1 MQWSSIDMS
10 LKSNQMLLSPKE
22 RRWLPWFGNAGR
34 LSLFWSCYLN
44 KDTYP
49 NIEKT
54 FENIASTRVKLLNTW
69 VNTQWSQLD
78 VLLEIVSTTFPLI
91 EQETLEERLNIVPDV
106 SEYFVIDAQ
115 GQVLK
120 STTQSRINKTD
131 LPEKAVSSGLCAP
144 FIHGPYVDQN
154 TLTIGAS
161 SSKFHD
167 AVTLMF
173 YLPIKQNGVSV
184 GAICARVPNDVI
196 GDLIQREA
204 GHIYKE
210 SGDNYLFM
218 VKSEFDHS
226 ILPGTAL
233 SRSRFEDNTFSHGE
247 NLKSGINTQFG
258 TVKVQKHTE
267 FEIRFTDPAT
277 KELHP
282 GVRETIKK
290 GQNLFVTY
298 PGYSDYRHIP
308 VIGKGVTF
316 QLKGSPDTW
325 GMMCEGDLEEVYR
338 RRSINLKLMRSY
350 LLASSVPLVI
360 SSLLQVY
367 TDLSILPTSLI
378 AFASLGI
385 AGILFHRF
393 STKKISRSMSQM
405 TEVIQTIA
413 EGEGNLKQRL
423 DDDLANDETGD
434 MGRWMNSFIDNL
446 DNTMGQVISAST
458 NVKKSNEFMIRT
470 NEEASQASHYL
481 ESTVENMLNV
491 FQQQINEVQSAS
503 QTADD
508 LKQAMDKVA
517 AETQSRLKDAKAGT
531 QEIRDV
537 VRATAESVK
546 SLDQKTNEVA
556 GIITTISDITNQTNL
571 LALNAA
577 IEAARAGEHGRGFSV
592 VADEVR
598 SLASKTAAAAEEIQT
613 MLEGIQEE
621 TRSAVNFMEKGAENV
636 DKNLIANEQS
646 NTGDSALY
654 GLVDTMF
661 EAISLLNESNK
672 ENAKTAHEMGAAT
685 EQMRRSIAA
694 LQRRSSRVGLSA
706 LKLNS
711 LVGQF
716 QVTAKQ

>member
-1 MQWSSIDMS
+1 MS
-10 LKSNQMLLSPKE
+10 LKSNQMLLSAKE
-22 RRWLPWFGNAGR
+22 RRWLPWFGNTGR
-34 LSLFWSCYLN
+34 FSLFWSCYLN

-78 VLLEIVSTTFPLI
+78 VLLEIVSTSFPHI
-91 EQETLEERLNIVPDV
+91 DQEALDERLNIVADV

-120 STTQSRINKTD
+120 STAQSRIHKTD
-131 LPEKAVSSGLCAP
+131 LSPKAVAAGLLAP
-144 FIHGPYVDQN
+144 FIHGPYIDQN

-184 GAICARVPNDVI
+184 GAVCARIPNDVL
-196 GDLIQREA
+196 GDIIQREA

-218 VKSEFDHS
+218 VKPEFDKS

-233 SRSRFEDNTFSHGE
+233 SRSRFEDNAFSHGE
-247 NLKSGINTQFG
+247 NLKGGINTKFG
-258 TVKVQKHTE
+258 VVKVQKHTE

-282 GVRETIKK
+282 GVRETIKN
-290 GQNLFVTY
+290 GQNIFVTY

-360 SSLLQVY
+360 SSSLQAY
-367 TDLSILPTSLI
+367 TNLSVILTSLI
-378 AFASLGI
+378 AFASLGV
-385 AGILFHRF
+385 AGLLFNRF
-393 STKKISRSMSQM
+393 STKRISRSMSQM

-423 DDDLANDETGD
+423 DDDLNNDETGD

-446 DNTMGQVISAST
+446 DNTMRQVISASS

-470 NEEASQASHYL
+470 NEEASQASRYL
-481 ESTVENMLNV
+481 ESTVENMLSV
-491 FQQQINEVQSAS
+491 FQQQIDEVQSAS
-503 QTADD
+503 QTAND
-508 LKQAMDKVA
+508 LKQAMDQVA
-517 AETQSRLKDAKAGT
+517 AETQSRLKAAKAGT

-537 VRATAESVK
+537 VRTTAESVK

-598 SLASKTAAAAEEIQT
+598 SLASKTASAAEEIQT
-613 MLEGIQEE
+613 MLEGIQEQ
-621 TRSAVNFMEKGAENV
+621 TRNAVSFMEKGAENV
-636 DKNLIANEQS
+636 DKNLMANEQS
-646 NTGDSALY
+646 NIGDSALY
-654 GLVDTMF
+654 DLVDTMF
-661 EAISLLNESNK
+661 EAILLLNESNK
-672 ENAKTAHEMGAAT
+672 TNAKTVHEMGAAT

-706 LKLNS
+706 LKLDS

-716 QVTAKQ
+716 QVTAK

>member
-1 MQWSSIDMS
+1 MT
-10 LKSNQMLLSPKE
+10 LKSKNMALSPKE
-22 RRWLPWFGNAGR
+22 LSWLPWFGANGR
-34 LSLFWSCYLN
+34 LSLFRSCYLN
-44 KDTYP
+44 KDTYQ
-49 NIEKT
+49 NVEQT
-54 FENIASTRVKLLNTW
+54 FEGIANTRVKLLDNW
-69 VNTQWSQLD
+69 VNNQWSQLE
-78 VLLEIVSTTFPLI
+78 VLLEIISEGFPKI
-91 EQETLEERLNIVPDV
+91 DTGALEERFNIVADV
-106 SEYFVIDAQ
+106 SEYFVIDAE
-115 GQVLK
+115 GKVIN
-120 STTQSRINKTD
+120 STEKSRIGQCD
-131 LPEKAVSSGLCAP
+131 LPANAVSEGLKDY
-144 FIHGPYVDQN
+144 FLHGPYIDQN
-154 TLTIGAS
+154 TIRIGPS

-173 YLPIKQNGVSV
+173 YLPIKHDGNTL
-184 GAICARVPNDVI
+184 GAVCARVPNDVL

-218 VKSEFDHS
+218 VKPNFDAS

-247 NLKSGINTQFG
+247 NLKSGVNTNWG
-258 TVKVQKHTE
+258 VVKVEQHTE

-277 KELHP
+277 QQLHP
-282 GVRETIKK
+282 GVRETIKN

-316 QLKGSPDTW
+316 QLKGSPDKW

-338 RRSINLKLMRSY
+338 RRSISIKLMKGY
-350 LLASSVPLVI
+350 LFASTLPLLICSALQAFTDLSVASDLVI
-360 SSLLQVY
+360 SFACLLLAGV
-367 TDLSILPTSLI
+367 L
-378 AFASLGI
+378 FNRLGT
-385 AGILFHRF
+385 R
-393 STKKISRSMSQM
+393 KISQNMSQM
-405 TEVIQTIA
+405 TAVIQAIA

-423 DDDLANDETGD
+423 SDDLSNDETGD

-446 DNTMGQVISAST
+446 DNTIGEVISASN
-458 NVKKSNEFMIRT
+458 NVKNSNQFMVHT
-470 NEEASQASHYL
+470 NEEAKDASHYL
-481 ESTVENMLNV
+481 ASTVEDMLTM
-491 FQQQINEVQSAS
+491 FQKQVSEVESAS
-503 QTADD
+503 QTANN
-508 LKQAMDKVA
+508 LKQTMDQVVA
-517 AETQSRLKDAKAGT
+517 GAQKRLEEAKTGT

-537 VRATAESVK
+537 VRTTAESVK
-546 SLDQKTNEVA
+546 SLDQKTNEIA

-598 SLASKTAAAAEEIQT
+598 SLASKTADAAEEIQS

-621 TRSAVNFMEKGAENV
+621 TRNAVNFMEKGAENV
-636 DKNLIANEQS
+636 DRNLQVNEQS
-646 NTGDSALY
+646 GSEDNNLY
-654 GLVDTMF
+654 ELVDTLF
-661 EAISLLNESNK
+661 EAMLLLNDSNK
-672 ENAKTAHEMGAAT
+672 ENANTAQEMGAAT
-685 EQMRRSIAA
+685 EQMKRSIAA

-716 QVTAKQ
+716 QVSKH

>member
-1 MQWSSIDMS
+1 MS
-10 LKSNQMLLSPKE
+10 LKSNQMLLSAKE
-22 RRWLPWFGNAGR
+22 RRWLPWLGNTGR
-34 LSLFWSCYLN
+34 LALFWSCYLN

-54 FENIASTRVKLLNTW
+54 FESIANTRVKLLNTW
-69 VNTQWSQLD
+69 VNNQWSQLE
-78 VLLEIVSTTFPLI
+78 VLLEIITSSFPHI
-91 EQETLEERLNIVPDV
+91 EQEALEERLSIVPDV
-106 SEYFVIDAQ
+106 SEYFVIDTQ
-115 GQVLK
+115 GKVLN
-120 STTQSRINKTD
+120 STTKDRVNKTD
-131 LPEKAVSSGLCAP
+131 LQAKAVEAGLNHQ
-144 FIHGPYVDQN
+144 FLHGPYVDQN
-154 TLTIGAS
+154 TLSIGAS

-173 YLPIKQNGVSV
+173 YLPIKQNGISV
-184 GAICARVPNDVI
+184 GAICARVPNDVV

-218 VKSEFDHS
+218 VKSEFDKS
-226 ILPGTAL
+226 LLPGTAL

-247 NLKSGINTQFG
+247 NLKSGITTNWG
-258 TVKVQKHTE
+258 TVKVQQHTE

-282 GVRETIKK
+282 GVRETIKN

-338 RRSINLKLMRSY
+338 RRSINLKLMKSY
-350 LLASSVPLVI
+350 LLASSVPLIV
-360 SSLLQVY
+360 STSLQAY
-367 TDLSILPTSLI
+367 TNLSIVLTSLA
-378 AFASLGI
+378 AFASLTV
-385 AGILFHRF
+385 AGLLFNRL
-393 STKKISRSMSQM
+393 STKKISSSMSQM

-446 DNTMGQVISAST
+446 DTTMGQVISAST
-458 NVKKSNEFMIRT
+458 NVKKSNDFMVRT

-481 ESTVENMLNV
+481 ESTVESMLTV
-491 FQQQINEVQSAS
+491 FQQQIDEVQNAS
-503 QTADD
+503 KTADD
-508 LKQAMDKVA
+508 LKQAMNQVA
-517 AETQSRLKDAKAGT
+517 AETQSRLLDAKTGT

-598 SLASKTAAAAEEIQT
+598 SLASKTAAAAEEIQA

-621 TRSAVNFMEKGAENV
+621 TRSAVTFMEKGAENV
-636 DKNLIANEQS
+636 DKNLMANEQT

-654 GLVDTMF
+654 ALVDTMF
-661 EAISLLNESNK
+661 EAILLLNESNK

-685 EQMRRSIAA
+685 EQMQRSIAA

-711 LVGQF
+711 LVGRF
-716 QVTAKQ
+716 QVTAK

>member
-1 MQWSSIDMS
+1 MS

-22 RRWLPWFGNAGR
+22 RRWLPWFGNTGR

-78 VLLEIVSTTFPLI
+78 VLLEIVSPTFPI
-91 EQETLEERLNIVPDV
+91 VEQETLEERLNIVPDV

-120 STTQSRINKTD
+120 STTQSRVSKID
-131 LPEKAVSSGLCAP
+131 LPAKAVSAGLLAP
-144 FIHGPYVDQN
+144 FIHGPYIDQN

-173 YLPIKQNGVSV
+173 YLPIKQNGISV
-184 GAICARVPNDVI
+184 GAVCARIPNDVI

-218 VKSEFDHS
+218 VKSEFDPS

-233 SRSRFEDNTFSHGE
+233 SRSRFEDNAFSHGE
-247 NLKSGINTQFG
+247 NLKGGINTKFG
-258 TVKVQKHTE
+258 TVKVQKQTE

-446 DNTMGQVISAST
+446 DNTMGQVISASN

-481 ESTVENMLNV
+481 ESTVENMLSV
-491 FQQQINEVQSAS
+491 FQQQIDEVHSAS
-503 QTADD
+503 QTAND
-508 LKQAMDKVA
+508 LKQAMDQVA
-517 AETQSRLKDAKAGT
+517 AETQSRLKAAKAGT

-537 VRATAESVK
+537 VKATAESVK

-598 SLASKTAAAAEEIQT
+598 SLASKTASAAEEIQT

-621 TRSAVNFMEKGAENV
+621 TRSAVTFMEKGAENV

-646 NTGDSALY
+646 NTSDSALY
-654 GLVDTMF
+654 DLVDTMF
-661 EAISLLNESNK
+661 EAILLLNESNQT
-672 ENAKTAHEMGAAT
+672 NAKTVHEMGAAT

-716 QVTAKQ
+716 QVTTK

>member
-1 MQWSSIDMS
+1 MS

-22 RRWLPWFGNAGR
+22 RRWLPWFGNTGR

-78 VLLEIVSTTFPLI
+78 VLLEIVSPTFPI
-91 EQETLEERLNIVPDV
+91 VEQETLEERLNIVPDV

-120 STTQSRINKTD
+120 STTQSRVSTID
-131 LPEKAVSSGLCAP
+131 LSAKAVSAGLLAP
-144 FIHGPYVDQN
+144 FIHGPYIDQN

-184 GAICARVPNDVI
+184 GAICARIPNDVI

-218 VKSEFDHS
+218 VKSEFDPS

-233 SRSRFEDNTFSHGE
+233 SRSSFEDNTFSHGE

-258 TVKVQKHTE
+258 TVKVQKQTE

-378 AFASLGI
+378 AFASLGL

-446 DNTMGQVISAST
+446 DNTMGQVISASN

-481 ESTVENMLNV
+481 ESTVENMLSV
-491 FQQQINEVQSAS
+491 FQQQIDEVHSAS
-503 QTADD
+503 QTAND
-508 LKQAMDKVA
+508 LKQAMDQVA
-517 AETQSRLKDAKAGT
+517 AETQSRLKAAKAGT

-598 SLASKTAAAAEEIQT
+598 SLASKTASAAEEIQT

-621 TRSAVNFMEKGAENV
+621 TRSAVTFMEKGAENV

-646 NTGDSALY
+646 NTSDSALY
-654 GLVDTMF
+654 DLVDTMF
-661 EAISLLNESNK
+661 EAILLLNESNQT
-672 ENAKTAHEMGAAT
+672 NAKTVHEMGAAT

-716 QVTAKQ
+716 QVTTK

>member
-1 MQWSSIDMS
+1 
-10 LKSNQMLLSPKE
+10 
-22 RRWLPWFGNAGR
+22 
-34 LSLFWSCYLN
+34 
-44 KDTYP
+44 
-49 NIEKT
+49 
-54 FENIASTRVKLLNTW
+54 
-69 VNTQWSQLD
+69 
-78 VLLEIVSTTFPLI
+78 
-91 EQETLEERLNIVPDV
+91 
-106 SEYFVIDAQ
+106 
-115 GQVLK
+115 
-120 STTQSRINKTD
+120 
-131 LPEKAVSSGLCAP
+131 
-144 FIHGPYVDQN
+144 
-154 TLTIGAS
+154 
-161 SSKFHD
+161 
-167 AVTLMF
+167 
-173 YLPIKQNGVSV
+173 
-184 GAICARVPNDVI
+184 
-196 GDLIQREA
+196 
-204 GHIYKE
+204 
-210 SGDNYLFM
+210 
-218 VKSEFDHS
+218 
-226 ILPGTAL
+226 
-233 SRSRFEDNTFSHGE
+233 
-247 NLKSGINTQFG
+247 
-258 TVKVQKHTE
+258 
-267 FEIRFTDPAT
+267 
-277 KELHP
+277 
-282 GVRETIKK
+282 
-290 GQNLFVTY
+290 
-298 PGYSDYRHIP
+298 
-308 VIGKGVTF
+308 
-316 QLKGSPDTW
+316 
-325 GMMCEGDLEEVYR
+325 MCEGDLEEVYR

-446 DNTMGQVISAST
+446 DNTMGQVISASN

-481 ESTVENMLNV
+481 ESTVENMLSV
-491 FQQQINEVQSAS
+491 FQQQIDEVHSAS
-503 QTADD
+503 QTAND
-508 LKQAMDKVA
+508 LKQAMDQVA
-517 AETQSRLKDAKAGT
+517 AETQSRLKAAKAGT

-598 SLASKTAAAAEEIQT
+598 SLASKTASAAEEIQT

-621 TRSAVNFMEKGAENV
+621 TRSAVTFMEKGAENV

-646 NTGDSALY
+646 NTSDSALY
-654 GLVDTMF
+654 DLVDTMF
-661 EAISLLNESNK
+661 EAILLLNESNQT
-672 ENAKTAHEMGAAT
+672 NAKTVHEMGAAT

-716 QVTAKQ
+716 QVTTK

>member
-1 MQWSSIDMS
+1 MS
-10 LKSNQMLLSPKE
+10 LKSNQMLLSAKE
-22 RRWLPWFGNAGR
+22 RRWLPWFGNTGR

-44 KDTYP
+44 KETYP

-54 FENIASTRVKLLNTW
+54 FENIANTRVKLLNTW
-69 VNTQWSQLD
+69 VNNQWSQLD
-78 VLLEIVSTTFPLI
+78 VLLEIITNSFPHI
-91 EQETLEERLNIVPDV
+91 EQEALEERLNIVPEV
-106 SEYFVIDAQ
+106 SEYFVIDTQ
-115 GQVLK
+115 GKVLK
-120 STTQSRINKTD
+120 STYKDRVNKID
-131 LPEKAVSSGLCAP
+131 LQAKAVEAGLNQQ
-144 FIHGPYVDQN
+144 FLHGPYVDQN
-154 TLTIGAS
+154 TLSIGAS

-184 GAICARVPNDVI
+184 GAICARVPNDVV

-218 VKSEFDHS
+218 VKSEFDNS
-226 ILPGTAL
+226 IQPGTAL

-247 NLKSGINTQFG
+247 NLKSGITTNWG
-258 TVKVQKHTE
+258 TVKVQQHTE
-267 FEIRFTDPAT
+267 FEIHFTDPAT

-282 GVRETIKK
+282 GVRETIKN

-338 RRSINLKLMRSY
+338 RRSINLKLMKSY
-350 LLASSVPLVI
+350 LLASSVPLIVSTSLQAYTSLSI
-360 SSLLQVY
+360 VLTSLAAFSSLAV
-367 TDLSILPTSLI
+367 
-378 AFASLGI
+378 
-385 AGILFHRF
+385 AGLLFNRL
-393 STKKISRSMSQM
+393 STKKISSSMSQM

-423 DDDLANDETGD
+423 DDNLANDETGD

-446 DNTMGQVISAST
+446 DTTMGQVISAST
-458 NVKKSNEFMIRT
+458 NVKKSNDFMVRT
-470 NEEASQASHYL
+470 NEEASQASQYL
-481 ESTVENMLNV
+481 ETTVESMLNV
-491 FQQQINEVQSAS
+491 FQQQIDEVQNAS
-503 QTADD
+503 KTADD
-508 LKQAMDKVA
+508 LKQAMNNVA
-517 AETQSRLKDAKAGT
+517 AETQSRLEDAKTGT

-598 SLASKTAAAAEEIQT
+598 SLASKTAAAAEEIQA

-621 TRSAVNFMEKGAENV
+621 TRSAVSFMEKGAENV
-636 DKNLIANEQS
+636 DKNLMANEQT

-654 GLVDTMF
+654 ALVDTMF
-661 EAISLLNESNK
+661 EAILLLNESNK

-685 EQMRRSIAA
+685 EQMQRSIAA

-716 QVTAKQ
+716 QVTAK

>member
-1 MQWSSIDMS
+1 MS
-10 LKSNQMLLSPKE
+10 LKSSQMLLSPKE
-22 RRWLPWFGNAGR
+22 RRWLPWFGNTGR
-34 LSLFWSCYLN
+34 FSLFWSCYLN
-44 KDTYP
+44 KETYP

-54 FENIASTRVKLLNTW
+54 FESIANTRVKLLNTW
-69 VNTQWSQLD
+69 VNNQWSQLD
-78 VLLEIVSTTFPLI
+78 VLLEIITSSFPRI
-91 EQETLEERLNIVPDV
+91 DQEALEERLNIVPDV
-106 SEYFVIDAQ
+106 SEYFVIDTQ
-115 GQVLK
+115 GKVLN
-120 STTQSRINKTD
+120 STTKDRINKTD
-131 LPEKAVSSGLCAP
+131 LQAKAVEAGLNQQ
-144 FIHGPYVDQN
+144 FLHGPYVDQN
-154 TLTIGAS
+154 TLSIGAS

-173 YLPIKQNGVSV
+173 YLPIKQNGISV
-184 GAICARVPNDVI
+184 GAICARVPNDVV

-218 VKSEFDHS
+218 VKPEFDKS

-247 NLKSGINTQFG
+247 NLKGGITTSWG
-258 TVKVQKHTE
+258 TVKVQHHTE

-282 GVRETIKK
+282 GVRETIRN

-308 VIGKGVTF
+308 VIGKGITF

-338 RRSINLKLMRSY
+338 RRSINLKLMKSY
-350 LLASSVPLVI
+350 LFASSVPLII
-360 SSLLQVY
+360 STSLQAY
-367 TDLSILPTSLI
+367 TNLSIALTSI
-378 AFASLGI
+378 AAFASLGV
-385 AGILFHRF
+385 AGLLFNKL
-393 STKKISRSMSQM
+393 STKKISNSMSQM

-423 DDDLANDETGD
+423 NDDLAHDETGD

-446 DNTMGQVISAST
+446 DTTMGQVISAST
-458 NVKKSNEFMIRT
+458 NVKKSNDFMVRT
-470 NEEASQASHYL
+470 NEEASQASQYL
-481 ESTVENMLNV
+481 ESTVESMLNV

-503 QTADD
+503 KTADD
-508 LKQAMDKVA
+508 LKKAMNQVA
-517 AETQSRLKDAKAGT
+517 EETQFRLEDAKTGT

-556 GIITTISDITNQTNL
+556 GIISTISDITNQTNL

-598 SLASKTAAAAEEIQT
+598 SLASKTASAAEEIQA

-636 DKNLIANEQS
+636 DKNLMANEQT

-654 GLVDTMF
+654 ALVDTMF
-661 EAISLLNESNK
+661 EAILLLNESNK
-672 ENAKTAHEMGAAT
+672 ENAQTAHEMGAAT

-716 QVTAKQ
+716 QVTAK

>member
-1 MQWSSIDMS
+1 MN
-10 LKSNQMLLSPKE
+10 LKSNQMSLSPSE
-22 RRWLPWFGNAGR
+22 RRWLPWFGDTGR

-54 FENIASTRVKLLNTW
+54 FESIANTRVKLLNTW
-69 VNTQWSQLD
+69 VNNQWSQLD
-78 VLLEIVSTTFPLI
+78 VLLENIAGGFPHI
-91 EQETLEERLNIVPDV
+91 DQDALEERLKMVPDV
-106 SEYFVIDAQ
+106 SEYFVIDTQ
-115 GQVLK
+115 GKVLG
-120 STTQSRINKTD
+120 STTKSRLHKID
-131 LPEKAVSSGLCAP
+131 LHTKAIESGIKAP
-144 FIHGPYVDQN
+144 FLHGPYIDSN
-154 TLTIGAS
+154 TASIGAS

-167 AVTLMF
+167 AVTLML
-173 YLPIKQNGVSV
+173 YLPIKKGEASI
-184 GAICARVPNDVI
+184 GAVCARIPNDVI
-196 GDLIQREA
+196 GDIIQREA

-218 VKSEFDHS
+218 VKPEFDKT

-247 NLKSGINTQFG
+247 NLKSGITTDWG
-258 TVKVQKHTE
+258 TVKVKQHTE

-277 KELHP
+277 KALHP
-282 GVRETIKK
+282 GVRETIKN

-338 RRSINLKLMRSY
+338 RRSINLKLMKSY
-350 LLASSVPLVI
+350 AFASSVPIVV
-360 SSLLQVY
+360 STALQAY
-367 TDLSILPTSLI
+367 TNLSAAMTATA
-378 AFASLGI
+378 AFVSLGI
-385 AGILFHRF
+385 TGWLFNTL
-393 STKKISRSMSQM
+393 STKKISNSMSQM

-423 DDDLANDETGD
+423 NDDLSHDETGD

-446 DNTMGQVISAST
+446 DTTMGQVISAST
-458 NVKKSNEFMIRT
+458 NVKKSNDFMVNT
-470 NEEASQASHYL
+470 NEEARQASHYL
-481 ESTVENMLNV
+481 ETTVSSMLQV
-491 FQQQINEVQSAS
+491 FEQQVNEVQSAS
-503 QTADD
+503 QTAEA
-508 LKQAMDKVA
+508 LKHTMDQVV
-517 AETQSRLKDAKAGT
+517 AETALRLKEAKSGT

-621 TRSAVNFMEKGAENV
+621 TRSAVTFMEKGAENV
-636 DKNLIANEQS
+636 DKNLQANEQS

-654 GLVDTMF
+654 ELVDTMF
-661 EAISLLNESNK
+661 DAILLLNESNK
-672 ENAKTAHEMGAAT
+672 ENANTAQEMGAAT
-685 EQMRRSIAA
+685 EQMQRSIAA

-706 LKLNS
+706 LKLDS

-716 QVTAKQ
+716 QVTGKTPV

>member
-1 MQWSSIDMS
+1 MS

-22 RRWLPWFGNAGR
+22 RRWLPWFGNTGR

-78 VLLEIVSTTFPLI
+78 VLLEIVSPTFPI
-91 EQETLEERLNIVPDV
+91 VEQETLEERLNIVPDV

-120 STTQSRINKTD
+120 STTQSRVSKID
-131 LPEKAVSSGLCAP
+131 LPAKAVSAGLLAP
-144 FIHGPYVDQN
+144 FIHGPYIDQN

-184 GAICARVPNDVI
+184 GAICARIPNDVI

-218 VKSEFDHS
+218 VKSEFDSS

-233 SRSRFEDNTFSHGE
+233 SRSRFEDNAFSHGE
-247 NLKSGINTQFG
+247 NLKGGINTQFG
-258 TVKVQKHTE
+258 TVKVQKQTE

-446 DNTMGQVISAST
+446 DNTMGQVISASN

-481 ESTVENMLNV
+481 ESTVENMLSV
-491 FQQQINEVQSAS
+491 FQQQIDEVHSAS
-503 QTADD
+503 QTAND
-508 LKQAMDKVA
+508 LKQAMDQVA
-517 AETQSRLKDAKAGT
+517 AETQSRLKAAKAGT

-598 SLASKTAAAAEEIQT
+598 SLASKTASAAEEIQT

-621 TRSAVNFMEKGAENV
+621 TRSAVTFMEKGAENV

-646 NTGDSALY
+646 NTSDSALY
-654 GLVDTMF
+654 DLVDTMF
-661 EAISLLNESNK
+661 EAILLLNESNQT
-672 ENAKTAHEMGAAT
+672 NAKTVHEMGAAT

-716 QVTAKQ
+716 QVTTK

>member
-1 MQWSSIDMS
+1 MS
-10 LKSNQMLLSPKE
+10 LKSNQMLLSQAE
-22 RRWLPWFGNAGR
+22 RRWLPWFGSNGR

-44 KDTYP
+44 KCTYE
-49 NIEKT
+49 NVEKT
-54 FENIASTRVKLLNTW
+54 FESIANTRVKLLDTW
-69 VNTQWSQLD
+69 VNNQWSQLD
-78 VLLEIVSTTFPLI
+78 VLLEIIAGNFPKI
-91 EQETLEERLNIVPDV
+91 DQGALEERLNIVPDV
-106 SEYFVIDAQ
+106 SEYFIIDTQ
-115 GQVLK
+115 GKVLN
-120 STTQSRINKTD
+120 STSKAHVNKID
-131 LPEKAVSSGLCAP
+131 LQAKAVEAGIKEP
-144 FIHGPYVDQN
+144 FLHGPYVDPN
-154 TLTIGAS
+154 TLSIGAS

-173 YLPIKQNGVSV
+173 YLPIKQNGISV
-184 GAICARVPNDVI
+184 GAVCARVPNDAVS
-196 GDLIQREA
+196 DLIQREA

-218 VKSEFDHS
+218 VRPEFDKS

-233 SRSRFEDNTFSHGE
+233 SRSRFEDNAFSHGE
-247 NLKSGINTQFG
+247 NLKGGINTKFG
-258 TVKVQKHTE
+258 TVKVQQHTE

-282 GVRETIKK
+282 GVRETIKN

-338 RRSINLKLMRSY
+338 RRSINLKLMKSY
-350 LLASSVPLVI
+350 LLASSIPLVI
-360 SSLLQVY
+360 S
-367 TDLSILPTSLI
+367 TSLQAFTNI
-378 AFASLGI
+378 SIILTSIAAFASLGV
-385 AGILFHRF
+385 AGLLFNKL
-393 STKKISRSMSQM
+393 STKRISNSMNEM

-423 DDDLANDETGD
+423 DDNLSNDETGD

-446 DNTMGQVISAST
+446 DTTMGQVISAST
-458 NVKKSNEFMIRT
+458 NVKKSNDFMVRT

-481 ESTVENMLNV
+481 ESTVESMLNV

-503 QTADD
+503 KTADD
-508 LKQAMDKVA
+508 LKQAMNQVA
-517 AETQSRLKDAKAGT
+517 AETQSRLESAKTGT

-598 SLASKTAAAAEEIQT
+598 SLASKTASAAEEIQA

-621 TRSAVNFMEKGAENV
+621 TRGAVSFMEKGAENV
-636 DKNLIANEQS
+636 DKNLLANEQS

-654 GLVDTMF
+654 ELVDTMF
-661 EAISLLNESNK
+661 DAILLLNESNK

-685 EQMRRSIAA
+685 EQMQRSIAA

-716 QVTAKQ
+716 QVTGNSQA

>member
-1 MQWSSIDMS
+1 MS

-22 RRWLPWFGNAGR
+22 RRWLPWFGNTGR

-78 VLLEIVSTTFPLI
+78 VLLEIVSPTFPMV

-120 STTQSRINKTD
+120 STTQSRVSTID
-131 LPEKAVSSGLCAP
+131 LSAKAVSAGLLAP
-144 FIHGPYVDQN
+144 FIHGPYIDQN

-173 YLPIKQNGVSV
+173 YLPIKQNGISV
-184 GAICARVPNDVI
+184 GAVCARIPNDVI

-218 VKSEFDHS
+218 VKSEFDPS

-258 TVKVQKHTE
+258 TVKIQKQTE

-446 DNTMGQVISAST
+446 DNTMGQVISASN

-481 ESTVENMLNV
+481 ESTVENMLSV
-491 FQQQINEVQSAS
+491 FQQQIDEVHSAS
-503 QTADD
+503 QTAND
-508 LKQAMDKVA
+508 LKQAMDQVA
-517 AETQSRLKDAKAGT
+517 TETQSRLKAAKAGT

-537 VRATAESVK
+537 VKATAESVK

-598 SLASKTAAAAEEIQT
+598 SLASKTASAAEEIQT

-621 TRSAVNFMEKGAENV
+621 TRSAVTFMEKGAENV

-646 NTGDSALY
+646 NTSDSALY
-654 GLVDTMF
+654 DLVDTMF
-661 EAISLLNESNK
+661 EAILLLNESNQT
-672 ENAKTAHEMGAAT
+672 NAKTVHEMGAAT

-716 QVTAKQ
+716 QVTTK

>member
-1 MQWSSIDMS
+1 MQWSSKEMS
-10 LKSNQMLLSPKE
+10 LKSNQMLLSAKE
-22 RRWLPWFGNAGR
+22 RRWLPWFGNTGR
-34 LSLFWSCYLN
+34 FSLFWSCYLN

-78 VLLEIVSTTFPLI
+78 VLLEIVSTSFPHI
-91 EQETLEERLNIVPDV
+91 DQEALDERLNIVADV

-120 STTQSRINKTD
+120 STAQSRIHKTD
-131 LPEKAVSSGLCAP
+131 LSPKAVAAGLLAP
-144 FIHGPYVDQN
+144 FIHGPYIDQN

-184 GAICARVPNDVI
+184 GAVCARIPNDVL
-196 GDLIQREA
+196 GDIIQREA

-218 VKSEFDHS
+218 VKPEFDKS

-233 SRSRFEDNTFSHGE
+233 SRSRFEDNAFSHGE
-247 NLKSGINTQFG
+247 NLKGGINTKFG
-258 TVKVQKHTE
+258 VVKVQKHTE

-282 GVRETIKK
+282 GVRETIKN
-290 GQNLFVTY
+290 GQNIFVTY

-360 SSLLQVY
+360 SSSLQAY
-367 TDLSILPTSLI
+367 TNLSVILTSLI
-378 AFASLGI
+378 AFASLGV
-385 AGILFHRF
+385 AGLLFNRF
-393 STKKISRSMSQM
+393 STKRISRSMSQM

-423 DDDLANDETGD
+423 DDDLNNDETGD

-446 DNTMGQVISAST
+446 DNTMRQVISASS

-470 NEEASQASHYL
+470 NEEASQASRYL
-481 ESTVENMLNV
+481 ESTVENMLSV
-491 FQQQINEVQSAS
+491 FQQQIDEVQSAS
-503 QTADD
+503 QTAND
-508 LKQAMDKVA
+508 LKQAMDQVA
-517 AETQSRLKDAKAGT
+517 AETQSRLKAAKAGT

-598 SLASKTAAAAEEIQT
+598 SLASKTASAAEEIQT
-613 MLEGIQEE
+613 MLEGIQEQ
-621 TRSAVNFMEKGAENV
+621 TRNAVSFMEKGAENV
-636 DKNLIANEQS
+636 DKNLMANEQS
-646 NTGDSALY
+646 NIGDSALY
-654 GLVDTMF
+654 DLVDTMF
-661 EAISLLNESNK
+661 EAILLLNESNK
-672 ENAKTAHEMGAAT
+672 TNAKTVHEMGAAT

-706 LKLNS
+706 LKLDS

-716 QVTAKQ
+716 QVTAK

>member
-1 MQWSSIDMS
+1 MS
-10 LKSNQMLLSPKE
+10 LKSSQMSLSQTE
-22 RRWLPWFGNAGR
+22 LNWLPWLGSNGR
-34 LSLFWSCYLN
+34 MSLFWSCYLN
-44 KDTYP
+44 KNTYQ

-54 FENIASTRVKLLNTW
+54 FEGIASTRAKLLNTW
-69 VNTQWSQLD
+69 VNNQWSQLE
-78 VLLEIVSTTFPLI
+78 VLLEIVAGKFPHI
-91 EQETLEERLNIVPDV
+91 ELSALEERLGIVTDV
-106 SEYFVIDAQ
+106 SEYFVIDNQ
-115 GQVLK
+115 GKVLN
-120 STTQSRINKTD
+120 STAKARINKTD
-131 LPEKAVSSGLCAP
+131 LQAKAVTAGLNDC
-144 FIHGPYVDQN
+144 FLHGPYIDQN
-154 TLTIGAS
+154 TLDIGAS

-173 YLPIKQNGVSV
+173 YLPIKQDGVSV
-184 GAICARVPNDVI
+184 GAVCARIPNDVI

-218 VKSEFDHS
+218 VKSEFDKS

-233 SRSRFEDNTFSHGE
+233 SRSRFEDNAFSHGE
-247 NLKSGINTQFG
+247 NLKGGISTKFG
-258 TVKVQKHTE
+258 TVKVQHHTE

-282 GVRETIKK
+282 GVRETIKNK
-290 GQNLFVTY
+290 ENLFVTY

-308 VIGKGVTF
+308 VIGKGLTF

-338 RRSINLKLMRSY
+338 RRSINLRLMKSY
-350 LLASSVPLVI
+350 FLASSIPLIVSAGLQAY
-360 SSLLQVY
+360 SSLSVV
-367 TDLSILPTSLI
+367 TTSLI
-378 AFASLGI
+378 AFASLGV
-385 AGILFHRF
+385 AGLLFNKL
-393 STKKISRSMSQM
+393 STKKISNSMNKM

-423 DDDLANDETGD
+423 DDNLANDETGD

-458 NVKKSNEFMIRT
+458 NVKNSNEFMVRT
-470 NEEASQASHYL
+470 NEEARQASHYL
-481 ESTVENMLNV
+481 ETTVASMLKV
-491 FQQQINEVQSAS
+491 FQQQVEEVQSAS
-503 QTADD
+503 KTADI
-508 LKQAMDKVA
+508 LKQTMDQVVS
-517 AETQSRLKDAKAGT
+517 ETQARLKDAKAGT

-537 VRATAESVK
+537 VRASAESVK
-546 SLDQKTNEVA
+546 SLDQKTNEIA

-598 SLASKTAAAAEEIQT
+598 SLASKTASAAEEIQT

-621 TRSAVNFMEKGAENV
+621 TRSAVQFMEKGAENV
-636 DKNLIANEQS
+636 DKNLQANEQT

-654 GLVDTMF
+654 DLVDNIF
-661 EAISLLNESNK
+661 EAILLLNKSNQ
-672 ENAKTAHEMGAAT
+672 ENANTTQEMGAAT

-716 QVTAKQ
+716 KVTEKV

>member
-1 MQWSSIDMS
+1 MS
-10 LKSNQMLLSPKE
+10 LSSAE
-22 RRWLPWFGNAGR
+22 RRWLPWFGSNGR
-34 LSLFWSCYLN
+34 FSLFRSCYLN
-44 KDTYP
+44 KNTYQ
-49 NIEKT
+49 NVEKT
-54 FENIASTRVKLLNTW
+54 FENIANTRVKLLNNW

-78 VLLEIVSTTFPLI
+78 VLLEIVGSSFPAI
-91 EQETLEERLNIVPDV
+91 EQDALDERLNIVPDV
-106 SEYFVIDAQ
+106 SEYFVIDTQ
-115 GQVLK
+115 GKVLK
-120 STTQSRINKTD
+120 STYQPRIHSTD
-131 LPEKAVSSGLCAP
+131 LPAAAIAAGLKDT
-144 FIHGPYVDQN
+144 FLHGPYIDPN

-173 YLPIKQNGVSV
+173 YLPIKKNGVCV
-184 GAICARVPNDVI
+184 GAICARVPNDVV
-196 GDLIQREA
+196 GDIIQREA

-218 VKSEFDHS
+218 VKSEFDQS
-226 ILPGTAL
+226 LSPGTAL

-247 NLKSGINTQFG
+247 NLKSGINTKFG

-277 KELHP
+277 KALHP
-282 GVRETIKK
+282 GVRETIKN

-360 SSLLQVY
+360 SSSLQAY
-367 TDLSILPTSLI
+367 TNLSILMTSVV
-378 AFASLGI
+378 AFASLGV
-385 AGILFHRF
+385 AGLLFNRL
-393 STKKISRSMSQM
+393 STKKISNRMSQM

-423 DDDLANDETGD
+423 DDNLANDETGD

-458 NVKKSNEFMIRT
+458 NVKKSNDFMIRT
-470 NEEASQASHYL
+470 NEEARQASHYL
-481 ESTVENMLNV
+481 EATVESMLTV
-491 FQQQINEVQSAS
+491 FQQQIDEVQSAS
-503 QTADD
+503 QTAEA
-508 LKQAMDKVA
+508 LKQTMDQVV
-517 AETQSRLKDAKAGT
+517 AETQSRLKEAKAGT

-537 VRATAESVK
+537 VRTTAESVK
-546 SLDQKTNEVA
+546 SLDQKTNEIA
-556 GIITTISDITNQTNL
+556 GIITTISDITSQTNL

-598 SLASKTAAAAEEIQT
+598 SLASKTAAAAEKIQT

-621 TRSAVNFMEKGAENV
+621 TRSAVSFMEKGAENV
-636 DKNLIANEQS
+636 DRNLMANEQT

-654 GLVDTMF
+654 ELVDTIF
-661 EAISLLNESNK
+661 DAILLLNDSNQ
-672 ENAKTAHEMGAAT
+672 ENANTAQEMGAAT

-706 LKLNS
+706 LKLDS

-716 QVTAKQ
+716 QVTAK

>member
-1 MQWSSIDMS
+1 MS
-10 LKSNQMLLSPKE
+10 LKSNQMLLSAKE
-22 RRWLPWFGNAGR
+22 RRWLPWFGNTGR
-34 LSLFWSCYLN
+34 FSLFWSCYLN

-78 VLLEIVSTTFPLI
+78 VLLEIVSTSFPHI
-91 EQETLEERLNIVPDV
+91 DQEALDERLNIVADV

-120 STTQSRINKTD
+120 STAQSRIHKTD
-131 LPEKAVSSGLCAP
+131 LSPKAVAAGLLAP
-144 FIHGPYVDQN
+144 FIHGPYIDQN

-184 GAICARVPNDVI
+184 GAVCARIPNDVL
-196 GDLIQREA
+196 GDIIQREA

-218 VKSEFDHS
+218 VKSEFDKS

-233 SRSRFEDNTFSHGE
+233 SRSRFEDNAFSHGE
-247 NLKSGINTQFG
+247 NLKGGINTKFG
-258 TVKVQKHTE
+258 VVKVQKHTE

-282 GVRETIKK
+282 GVRETIKN
-290 GQNLFVTY
+290 GQNIFVTY

-360 SSLLQVY
+360 SSSLQAY
-367 TDLSILPTSLI
+367 TNLSVILTSLI
-378 AFASLGI
+378 AFASLGV
-385 AGILFHRF
+385 AGLLFNRF
-393 STKKISRSMSQM
+393 STKRISRSMSQM

-423 DDDLANDETGD
+423 DDDLNNDETGD

-446 DNTMGQVISAST
+446 DNTMRQVISASS

-470 NEEASQASHYL
+470 NEEASQASRYL
-481 ESTVENMLNV
+481 ESTVENMLSV
-491 FQQQINEVQSAS
+491 FQQQIDEVQSAS
-503 QTADD
+503 QTAND
-508 LKQAMDKVA
+508 LKQAMDQVA
-517 AETQSRLKDAKAGT
+517 AETQSRLKAAKAGT

-598 SLASKTAAAAEEIQT
+598 SLASKTASAAEEIQT
-613 MLEGIQEE
+613 MLEGIQEQ
-621 TRSAVNFMEKGAENV
+621 TRNAVSFMEKGAENV
-636 DKNLIANEQS
+636 DKNLMANEQS
-646 NTGDSALY
+646 NIGDSALY
-654 GLVDTMF
+654 DLVDTMF

-672 ENAKTAHEMGAAT
+672 TNAKTVHEMGAAT

-706 LKLNS
+706 LKLDS

-716 QVTAKQ
+716 QVTAK

>member
-1 MQWSSIDMS
+1 MS
-10 LKSNQMLLSPKE
+10 LKSNQMLLSAKE
-22 RRWLPWFGNAGR
+22 RRWLPWFGNTGR
-34 LSLFWSCYLN
+34 FSLLWSCYLN

-78 VLLEIVSTTFPLI
+78 VLLEIVSTSFPHI
-91 EQETLEERLNIVPDV
+91 DQEALDERLNIVADV

-120 STTQSRINKTD
+120 STSQSRIHKTD
-131 LPEKAVSSGLCAP
+131 LSPKAVAAGLLAP
-144 FIHGPYVDQN
+144 FIHGPYIDQN

-173 YLPIKQNGVSV
+173 YLPIKQNGVNV
-184 GAICARVPNDVI
+184 GAVCARIPNDVL
-196 GDLIQREA
+196 GDIIQREA

-218 VKSEFDHS
+218 VKPEFDKS

-233 SRSRFEDNTFSHGE
+233 SRSRFEDNAFSHGE
-247 NLKSGINTQFG
+247 NLKGGINTKFG
-258 TVKVQKHTE
+258 VVKVQKHTE

-282 GVRETIKK
+282 GVRETIKN
-290 GQNLFVTY
+290 GQNIFVTY

-360 SSLLQVY
+360 SSSLQAY
-367 TDLSILPTSLI
+367 TNLSVILTSLI
-378 AFASLGI
+378 AFASLGV
-385 AGILFHRF
+385 AGILFNRF
-393 STKKISRSMSQM
+393 STKKISRNMSQM

-423 DDDLANDETGD
+423 DDDLNNDETGD

-446 DNTMGQVISAST
+446 DNTMRQVISASS

-470 NEEASQASHYL
+470 NEEASQASRYL
-481 ESTVENMLNV
+481 ESTVENMLSV
-491 FQQQINEVQSAS
+491 FQQQIDEVQSAS
-503 QTADD
+503 QTAND
-508 LKQAMDKVA
+508 LKQAMDQVA
-517 AETQSRLKDAKAGT
+517 AETQSRLKAAKAGT

-598 SLASKTAAAAEEIQT
+598 SLASKTASAAEEIQT
-613 MLEGIQEE
+613 MLEGIQEQ
-621 TRSAVNFMEKGAENV
+621 TRNAVSFMEKGAENV
-636 DKNLIANEQS
+636 DKNLMANEQS
-646 NTGDSALY
+646 NIGDSALY
-654 GLVDTMF
+654 DLVDTMF

-672 ENAKTAHEMGAAT
+672 TNAKTVHEMGAAT

-706 LKLNS
+706 LKLDS

-716 QVTAKQ
+716 QVTAK

>member
-1 MQWSSIDMS
+1 MN
-10 LKSNQMLLSPKE
+10 LKSNQMSLSPSE
-22 RRWLPWFGNAGR
+22 RRWLPWFGDTGR

-49 NIEKT
+49 NVEKT
-54 FENIASTRVKLLNTW
+54 FESIANTRVKLLNTW
-69 VNTQWSQLD
+69 VNNQWSQLD
-78 VLLEIVSTTFPLI
+78 VLLENIVGGFPHI
-91 EQETLEERLNIVPDV
+91 DQDALEERLKMVPDV
-106 SEYFVIDAQ
+106 SEYFVIDTQ
-115 GQVLK
+115 GKVLG
-120 STTQSRINKTD
+120 STTKSRLDKID
-131 LPEKAVSSGLCAP
+131 LHTKAIESGIKAP
-144 FIHGPYVDQN
+144 FLHGPYIDPN
-154 TLTIGAS
+154 TASIGAS

-167 AVTLMF
+167 AVTLML
-173 YLPIKQNGVSV
+173 YLPIKKGEASI
-184 GAICARVPNDVI
+184 GAVCARIPNDVI
-196 GDLIQREA
+196 GDIIQREA

-218 VKSEFDHS
+218 VKPEFDKT

-247 NLKSGINTQFG
+247 NLKSGITTDWG
-258 TVKVQKHTE
+258 TVKVKQHTE

-277 KELHP
+277 KALHP
-282 GVRETIKK
+282 GVRETIKN

-338 RRSINLKLMRSY
+338 RRSINLKLMKSY
-350 LLASSVPLVI
+350 AFASSVPIVV
-360 SSLLQVY
+360 STALQAY
-367 TDLSILPTSLI
+367 TNLSAAMTATA
-378 AFASLGI
+378 AFVSLGI
-385 AGILFHRF
+385 TGWLFNTL
-393 STKKISRSMSQM
+393 STKKISTSMSQM

-423 DDDLANDETGD
+423 NDDLSHDETGD

-446 DNTMGQVISAST
+446 DTTMGQVISAST
-458 NVKKSNEFMIRT
+458 NVKKSNDFMVNT
-470 NEEASQASHYL
+470 NEEARQASHYL
-481 ESTVENMLNV
+481 ETTVSSMLQV
-491 FQQQINEVQSAS
+491 FEQQVNEVQSAS
-503 QTADD
+503 QTAEA
-508 LKQAMDKVA
+508 LKHTMDQVV
-517 AETQSRLKDAKAGT
+517 AETALRLKEAKSGT

-621 TRSAVNFMEKGAENV
+621 TRSAVTFMEKGAENV
-636 DKNLIANEQS
+636 DKNLQANEQS

-654 GLVDTMF
+654 ELVDTMF
-661 EAISLLNESNK
+661 DAILLLNESNK
-672 ENAKTAHEMGAAT
+672 ENANTAQEMGAAT
-685 EQMRRSIAA
+685 EQMQRSIAA

-706 LKLNS
+706 LKLDS

-716 QVTAKQ
+716 QVTGKTPV

>member
-1 MQWSSIDMS
+1 MNLKSSQMS
-10 LKSNQMLLSPKE
+10 LSQTE
-22 RRWLPWFGNAGR
+22 RSWLPWFGSNGK
-34 LSLFWSCYLN
+34 LPLFWSCYLN
-44 KDTYP
+44 KHTYH
-49 NIEKT
+49 NVEKT
-54 FENIASTRVKLLNTW
+54 FEGIANARVKLLNSW
-69 VNTQWSQLD
+69 VNNQWSQLE
-78 VLLEIVSTTFPLI
+78 VLLEIITGRFPNIALDA
-91 EQETLEERLNIVPDV
+91 LDERLAIVPDV

-115 GQVLK
+115 GKVLV
-120 STTQSRINKTD
+120 STCKERIHKKD
-131 LPEKAVSSGLCAP
+131 LKEDAVAAGLNDC
-144 FIHGPYVDQN
+144 FLHGPYIDPN

-173 YLPIKQNGVSV
+173 YLPIKQNGKSV
-184 GAICARVPNDVI
+184 GAVCARIPNDVI

-218 VKSEFDHS
+218 VKSEFDNQ
-226 ILPGTAL
+226 ILPGVAL
-233 SRSRFEDNTFSHGE
+233 SRSRFEDDTFSLGE
-247 NLKSGINTQFG
+247 NLKGGVHTSWG
-258 TVKVQKHTE
+258 TVKVRQHTE

-308 VIGKGVTF
+308 VIGKGLTF
-316 QLKGSPDTW
+316 QLKGSHDTW

-338 RRSINLKLMRSY
+338 RRSINLTLMKTY
-350 LLASSVPLVI
+350 LAAASFPVAV
-360 SSLLQVY
+360 
-367 TDLSILPTSLI
+367 SLI
-378 AFASLGI
+378 LQTYSDFSSGVVSFVSFICLLF
-385 AGILFHRF
+385 AGILFNKF
-393 STKKISRSMSQM
+393 STQKISRSMDQM

-413 EGEGNLKQRL
+413 EGGGNLKQRL
-423 DDDLANDETGD
+423 ESNLANDETGD

-458 NVKKSNEFMIRT
+458 NVKNSNEFMART
-470 NEEASQASHYL
+470 NDEVRQSSLHL
-481 ESTVENMLNV
+481 ESTVVSMLKA
-491 FQQQINEVQSAS
+491 FQQQVEEVHSAS
-503 QTADD
+503 QTADA
-508 LKQAMDKVA
+508 LKQAMDQVVS
-517 AETQSRLKDAKAGT
+517 ETKSRLKEAKTGT

-537 VRATAESVK
+537 VRTTAESVK
-546 SLDQKTNEVA
+546 SLDKKTNEIA

-598 SLASKTAAAAEEIQT
+598 SLASKTADAATEIQA

-621 TRSAVNFMEKGAENV
+621 TQHAVSFMEKGAENV
-636 DKNLIANEQS
+636 DKNLQANEQT
-646 NTGDSALY
+646 NTGDNTLY
-654 GLVDTMF
+654 ELVDSIF
-661 EAISLLNESNK
+661 EAMILLNNSNK
-672 ENAKTAHEMGAAT
+672 ENTNTATEMKGAT
-685 EQMRRSIAA
+685 EQMKRSIDS

-716 QVTAKQ
+716 QVTSK

>member
-1 MQWSSIDMS
+1 MS

-22 RRWLPWFGNAGR
+22 RRWLPWFGNTGR

-78 VLLEIVSTTFPLI
+78 VLLEIVSPTFPMV

-120 STTQSRINKTD
+120 STTQSRVSKID
-131 LPEKAVSSGLCAP
+131 LPAKAVSAGLLAP
-144 FIHGPYVDQN
+144 FIHGPYIDQN

-184 GAICARVPNDVI
+184 GAICARIPNDLI

-218 VKSEFDHS
+218 VKSEFDSS

-258 TVKVQKHTE
+258 TVKVQKQTE

-338 RRSINLKLMRSY
+338 RRSINLKLMKSY
-350 LLASSVPLVI
+350 ILASSVPLIV
-360 SSLLQVY
+360 STSLQAY
-367 TDLSILPTSLI
+367 TNLSIVLTSLA
-378 AFASLGI
+378 AFASLAV
-385 AGILFHRF
+385 AGLLFNRL
-393 STKKISRSMSQM
+393 STKKISSSMSQM

-446 DNTMGQVISAST
+446 DTTMGQVISAST

-481 ESTVENMLNV
+481 ESTVENMLSV
-491 FQQQINEVQSAS
+491 FQQQIDEVHSAS
-503 QTADD
+503 QTAND
-508 LKQAMDKVA
+508 LKQAMNQVA
-517 AETQSRLKDAKAGT
+517 AETQSRLKAAKAGT

-537 VRATAESVK
+537 VKATAESVK

-598 SLASKTAAAAEEIQT
+598 SLASKTASAAEEIQT

-621 TRSAVNFMEKGAENV
+621 TRSAVTFMEKGAENV

-646 NTGDSALY
+646 NTSDSALY
-654 GLVDTMF
+654 ALVDTMF
-661 EAISLLNESNK
+661 EAILLLNESNK

-685 EQMRRSIAA
+685 EQMQRSIAA
-694 LQRRSSRVGLSA
+694 LQRRSSSVGLSA

-716 QVTAKQ
+716 QVTAK

>member
-1 MQWSSIDMS
+1 MS
-10 LKSNQMLLSPKE
+10 LKSNQMLLSAKE
-22 RRWLPWFGNAGR
+22 RKWLPWFGNTGR
-34 LSLFWSCYLN
+34 FSLFWSCYLN
-44 KDTYP
+44 KNTYP

-78 VLLEIVSTTFPLI
+78 VLLEIISTTFPII

-120 STTQSRINKTD
+120 STFQSRIQKTD
-131 LPEKAVSSGLCAP
+131 LSPKAVAAGLLAP
-144 FIHGPYVDQN
+144 FIHGPYIDQN

-173 YLPIKQNGVSV
+173 YLPIKQNGISV
-184 GAICARVPNDVI
+184 GAVCARIPNDVI

-218 VKSEFDHS
+218 VKSEFDPS

-258 TVKVQKHTE
+258 TVRVQKHTE

-446 DNTMGQVISAST
+446 DNTMGQVISASN

-470 NEEASQASHYL
+470 NEEANQASHYL

-491 FQQQINEVQSAS
+491 FQQQIDEVQSAS
-503 QTADD
+503 QTAND
-508 LKQAMDKVA
+508 LKQAMDQVA
-517 AETQSRLKDAKAGT
+517 AETQSRLKAAKAGT

-546 SLDQKTNEVA
+546 SLDAKTNEVA

-598 SLASKTAAAAEEIQT
+598 SLASKTALAAEEIQT

-621 TRSAVNFMEKGAENV
+621 TRSAVSFMEKGAENV

-646 NTGDSALY
+646 NISDSALY
-654 GLVDTMF
+654 DLVDTMF
-661 EAISLLNESNK
+661 EAILLLNESNK
-672 ENAKTAHEMGAAT
+672 TNAKTVHEMGAAT

-716 QVTAKQ
+716 QVTTK

>member
-1 MQWSSIDMS
+1 MS

>member
-1 MQWSSIDMS
+1 MS
-10 LKSNQMLLSPKE
+10 LKSNQMLLSAKE
-22 RRWLPWFGNAGR
+22 RKWLPWFGNTGR
-34 LSLFWSCYLN
+34 FSLFWSCYLN
-44 KDTYP
+44 KNTYP

-78 VLLEIVSTTFPLI
+78 VLLEIVSTTFPII

-120 STTQSRINKTD
+120 STFQSRIQKAD
-131 LPEKAVSSGLCAP
+131 LSPKAVAAGLLAP
-144 FIHGPYVDQN
+144 FIHGPYIDQN

-173 YLPIKQNGVSV
+173 YLPIKQNGISV
-184 GAICARVPNDVI
+184 GAVCARIPNDVI

-218 VKSEFDHS
+218 VKSEFDPS

-258 TVKVQKHTE
+258 TVRVQKHTE

-393 STKKISRSMSQM
+393 STKKISRSMNQM

-446 DNTMGQVISAST
+446 DNTMGQVISASN

-470 NEEASQASHYL
+470 NEEANQASHYL

-491 FQQQINEVQSAS
+491 FQQQIDEVQSAS
-503 QTADD
+503 QTAND
-508 LKQAMDKVA
+508 LKQAMDQVA
-517 AETQSRLKDAKAGT
+517 AETQSRLKAAKAGT

-546 SLDQKTNEVA
+546 SLDAKTNEVA

-598 SLASKTAAAAEEIQT
+598 SLASKTASAAEEIQT

-621 TRSAVNFMEKGAENV
+621 TRSAVSFMEKGAENV

-646 NTGDSALY
+646 NISDSTLY
-654 GLVDTMF
+654 DLVDTMF
-661 EAISLLNESNK
+661 EAILLLNESNK
-672 ENAKTAHEMGAAT
+672 TNAKTVHEMGAAT

-716 QVTAKQ
+716 QVTTK

>member
-1 MQWSSIDMS
+1 MS

-22 RRWLPWFGNAGR
+22 RRWLPWFGNTGR

-78 VLLEIVSTTFPLI
+78 VLLEIVSPTFPI
-91 EQETLEERLNIVPDV
+91 VEQETLEERLNIVPDV
-106 SEYFVIDAQ
+106 SEYFVIDAK

-120 STTQSRINKTD
+120 STTQSRVSKID
-131 LPEKAVSSGLCAP
+131 LQAKAVSAGLLAP
-144 FIHGPYVDQN
+144 FIHGPYIDQN

-184 GAICARVPNDVI
+184 GAICARIPNDVI

-218 VKSEFDHS
+218 VKSEFDPS

-247 NLKSGINTQFG
+247 NLKSGINTKFG
-258 TVKVQKHTE
+258 TVKVQKQTE

-378 AFASLGI
+378 AFASLGL

-446 DNTMGQVISAST
+446 DNTMGQVISASN

-481 ESTVENMLNV
+481 ESTVENMLSV
-491 FQQQINEVQSAS
+491 FQQQIDEVHSAS
-503 QTADD
+503 QTAND
-508 LKQAMDKVA
+508 LKQAMNQVA
-517 AETQSRLKDAKAGT
+517 AETQSRLKAAKAGT

-537 VRATAESVK
+537 VKATAESVK

-598 SLASKTAAAAEEIQT
+598 SLASKTASAAEEIQT

-621 TRSAVNFMEKGAENV
+621 TRSAVTFMEKGAENV

-646 NTGDSALY
+646 NTSDSALY
-654 GLVDTMF
+654 DLVDTMF
-661 EAISLLNESNK
+661 EAILLLNESNQT
-672 ENAKTAHEMGAAT
+672 NAKTVHEMGAAT

-716 QVTAKQ
+716 QVTTK

>member
-1 MQWSSIDMS
+1 MQWSSKEMS
-10 LKSNQMLLSPKE
+10 LKSNQMLLSAKE
-22 RRWLPWFGNAGR
+22 RRWLPWFGNTGR
-34 LSLFWSCYLN
+34 FSLFWSCYLN

-78 VLLEIVSTTFPLI
+78 VLLEIVSTSFPHI
-91 EQETLEERLNIVPDV
+91 DQEALDERLNIVADV

-120 STTQSRINKTD
+120 STAQSRIHKTD
-131 LPEKAVSSGLCAP
+131 LSPKAVAAGLLAP
-144 FIHGPYVDQN
+144 FIHGPYIDQN

-184 GAICARVPNDVI
+184 GAVCARIPNDVL
-196 GDLIQREA
+196 GDIIQREA

-218 VKSEFDHS
+218 VKSEFDKS

-233 SRSRFEDNTFSHGE
+233 SRSRFEDNAFSHGE
-247 NLKSGINTQFG
+247 NLKGGINTKFG
-258 TVKVQKHTE
+258 VVKVQKHTE

-282 GVRETIKK
+282 GVRETIKN
-290 GQNLFVTY
+290 GQNIFVTY

-360 SSLLQVY
+360 SSSLQAY
-367 TDLSILPTSLI
+367 TNLSVILTSLI
-378 AFASLGI
+378 AFASLGV
-385 AGILFHRF
+385 AGLLFNRF
-393 STKKISRSMSQM
+393 STKRISRSMSQM

-423 DDDLANDETGD
+423 DDDLNNDETGD

-446 DNTMGQVISAST
+446 DNTMRQVISASS

-470 NEEASQASHYL
+470 NEEASQASRYL
-481 ESTVENMLNV
+481 ESTVENMLSV
-491 FQQQINEVQSAS
+491 FQQQIDEVQSAS
-503 QTADD
+503 QTAND
-508 LKQAMDKVA
+508 LKQAMDQVA
-517 AETQSRLKDAKAGT
+517 AETQSRLKAAKAGT

-598 SLASKTAAAAEEIQT
+598 SLASKTASAAEEIQT
-613 MLEGIQEE
+613 MLEGIQEQ
-621 TRSAVNFMEKGAENV
+621 TRNAVSFMEKGAENV
-636 DKNLIANEQS
+636 DKNLMANEQS
-646 NTGDSALY
+646 NIGDSALY
-654 GLVDTMF
+654 DLVDTMF

-672 ENAKTAHEMGAAT
+672 TNAKTVHEMGAAT

-706 LKLNS
+706 LKLDS

-716 QVTAKQ
+716 QVTAK

>member
-1 MQWSSIDMS
+1 MS
-10 LKSNQMLLSPKE
+10 LKSNQMLLSAKE
-22 RRWLPWFGNAGR
+22 RRWLPWFGNTGR

-54 FENIASTRVKLLNTW
+54 FESIANTRVKLLNTW
-69 VNTQWSQLD
+69 VNNQWSQLE
-78 VLLEIVSTTFPLI
+78 VLLEIITSSFPHI
-91 EQETLEERLNIVPDV
+91 EQEALEERLSIVPDV
-106 SEYFVIDAQ
+106 SEYFVIDTQ
-115 GQVLK
+115 GKVLN
-120 STTQSRINKTD
+120 STTKDRVNKTD
-131 LPEKAVSSGLCAP
+131 LQAKAVEAGLNHQ
-144 FIHGPYVDQN
+144 FLHGPYVDQN
-154 TLTIGAS
+154 TLSIGAS

-167 AVTLMF
+167 AVTQMF
-173 YLPIKQNGVSV
+173 YLPIKQNGISV
-184 GAICARVPNDVI
+184 GAICARVPNDVV

-218 VKSEFDHS
+218 VKSEFDKS
-226 ILPGTAL
+226 LLPGTAL

-247 NLKSGINTQFG
+247 NLKSGITTNWG
-258 TVKVQKHTE
+258 TVKVQQHTE

-282 GVRETIKK
+282 GVRETIKN

-338 RRSINLKLMRSY
+338 RRSINLKLMKSY
-350 LLASSVPLVI
+350 LLASSVPLIV
-360 SSLLQVY
+360 STSLQAY
-367 TDLSILPTSLI
+367 TNLSIVLTSLA
-378 AFASLGI
+378 AFASLTV
-385 AGILFHRF
+385 AGLLFNRL
-393 STKKISRSMSQM
+393 STKKISSSMSQM

-446 DNTMGQVISAST
+446 DTTMGQVISAST
-458 NVKKSNEFMIRT
+458 NVKKSNDFMVRT

-481 ESTVENMLNV
+481 ESTVESMLTV
-491 FQQQINEVQSAS
+491 FQQQIYEVQNAS
-503 QTADD
+503 KTADD
-508 LKQAMDKVA
+508 LKQAMNQVA
-517 AETQSRLKDAKAGT
+517 AETQSRLLDVKTGT

-598 SLASKTAAAAEEIQT
+598 SLASKTAAAAEEIQA

-621 TRSAVNFMEKGAENV
+621 TRSAVTFMEKGAENV
-636 DKNLIANEQS
+636 DKNLMANEQT

-654 GLVDTMF
+654 ALVDTMF
-661 EAISLLNESNK
+661 EAILLLNESNK

-685 EQMRRSIAA
+685 EQMQRSIAA

-716 QVTAKQ
+716 QVTAK